1 MVAEAEGPL
10 PPKSLMAWRVP
21 RPGTGKRVHWWDSD
35 DEDGDNPVVVMDS
48 GCNHS
53 VASPSLEPH
62 ITNRQEKQGSVVGV
76 SGVST
81 TAGTGDVVG
90 LPESISNV
98 LIINGAQE
106 TLWNMGGLVD
116 AFELR
121 FEGDSTCMRFYRK
134 GVREPVLVCHRRTSD
149 KLWVCHLEDL
159 QKIDPG
165 VRALGSRRRDYSTE
179 EKDRALRLWKL
190 HCISHPSDVTLH
202 EMITHGVYSHL
213 GLGAEDLRVMKELV
227 GPCPA
232 CEDAKKRAWENPSSV
247 SEPAREPGQYWH
259 CDFKDMDGGTLLVA
273 VDDKTSLV
281 QPLKLSN
288 GKHKTSVQDS
298 YSDLIRFN
306 NQYRRDMERV
316 MFDSETAF
324 KECMPW
330 LREASVVPKYTIP
343 GKHEKKVERKIGT
356 LGPRISALKL
366 SLRYE
371 LSSAAHPTVL
381 REIDIFMAA
390 AVYLNLESNKVTQ
403 GISPWQMFTGE
414 ANPLLRFPEGWM
426 FGFGTIVQ
434 VKEKHGPEFGVIL
447 FPDLNTA
454 GGYVVRFP
462 QWKGR
467 GVEQCTRAAKD
478 CTWVHDQ
485 LPPMSWGWQLRESL
499 TFDRGVIRGPV
510 NRTNQRELNSSSTH
524 PAPVSVLGGDIEV
537 PLQSSTGPIEVPLQ
551 STGLPRNGVENV
563 SSESRPS
570 EDELREVVSARPP
583 REGGIVSTPPAQVQ
597 VEEVTSAVQ
606 PSAGQETVVE
616 ELREVSGTPTVT
628 VTKSDEASTESILER
643 LQEGISVSMEKE
655 GTHVPVNDS
664 RRLEV
669 KSAAQHEES
678 VRPRRAAANQ
688 TWREGPAKDRSLR
701 SYFTAV
707 FSSNTHRTMK
717 KKKKGKNQMS
727 YEKYIKFN
735 PERGSHSMQVEL
747 DNWDKFEAAVACDP
761 KKLTK
766 EEWNEVLPSWAFTLD
781 KEHTDGSY
789 NKTKTR
795 LVINGKMQDA
805 SDLGALYSPT
815 VDTVSVFVA
824 LAILAAMKGEAFVY
838 DVTGAFL
845 HKSIEADRKPI
856 YVRISKDMADEW
868 VKRHP
873 EADQYRLSD
882 GGLILRL
889 LKYVYGLKEAPRKFH
904 DMLIKALTDAGYTA
918 TISDRCLTVKE
929 DSEGNKVI
937 ATLHVDDELGVVIGE
952 KLRDDLLKT
961 LQKVFGKEVSCKPL
975 DEYLGMKIEYDK
987 VKGTVTINQ
996 QAYWEKALL
1005 EYELQ
1010 DMPVFKTP
1018 ALDDIFEV
1026 PVNNTP
1032 VDRSLYQSMVMK
1044 ALWGARLTKPEIL
1057 LAVTFL
1063 SGKCQD
1069 PVQSDM
1075 DKLVRV
1081 YGYIK
1086 GTAGLKR
1093 VIRPR
1098 GLSLGLHADAAF
1110 GVHPD
1115 GRSHGGLVVT
1125 IGGAPVLIKCSKI
1138 RSVKIS
1144 STGAENAMLC
1154 EGCTYLRWLAGMM
1167 RELGFGDDGPHIAY
1181 QDNESAI
1188 KQTTSECQFRRSKQ
1202 DLIQMAYV
1210 RELVMDGELVLVHLP
1225 TDEMMADILTKP
1237 LQGSKFRYL
1246 RDKLL
1251 GILDIDG
1258 RSNV

>member
-1 MVAEAEGPL
+1 M
-10 PPKSLMAWRVP
+10 
-21 RPGTGKRVHWWDSD
+21 
-35 DEDGDNPVVVMDS
+35 
-48 GCNHS
+48 
-53 VASPSLEPH
+53 
-62 ITNRQEKQGSVVGV
+62 
-76 SGVST
+76 
-81 TAGTGDVVG
+81 
-90 LPESISNV
+90 
-98 LIINGAQE
+98 
-106 TLWNMGGLVD
+106 
-116 AFELR
+116 
-121 FEGDSTCMRFYRK
+121 
-134 GVREPVLVCHRRTSD
+134 
-149 KLWVCHLEDL
+149 
-159 QKIDPG
+159 
-165 VRALGSRRRDYSTE
+165 
-179 EKDRALRLWKL
+179 
-190 HCISHPSDVTLH
+190 
-202 EMITHGVYSHL
+202 
-213 GLGAEDLRVMKELV
+213 
-227 GPCPA
+227 
-232 CEDAKKRAWENPSSV
+232 
-247 SEPAREPGQYWH
+247 
-259 CDFKDMDGGTLLVA
+259 
-273 VDDKTSLV
+273 
-281 QPLKLSN
+281 
-288 GKHKTSVQDS
+288 
-298 YSDLIRFN
+298 
-306 NQYRRDMERV
+306 
-316 MFDSETAF
+316 
-324 KECMPW
+324 
-330 LREASVVPKYTIP
+330 
-343 GKHEKKVERKIGT
+343 
-356 LGPRISALKL
+356 
-366 SLRYE
+366 
-371 LSSAAHPTVL
+371 
-381 REIDIFMAA
+381 
-390 AVYLNLESNKVTQ
+390 
-403 GISPWQMFTGE
+403 
-414 ANPLLRFPEGWM
+414 
-426 FGFGTIVQ
+426 
-434 VKEKHGPEFGVIL
+434 
-447 FPDLNTA
+447 
-454 GGYVVRFP
+454 
-462 QWKGR
+462 
-467 GVEQCTRAAKD
+467 
-478 CTWVHDQ
+478 
-485 LPPMSWGWQLRESL
+485 
-499 TFDRGVIRGPV
+499 
-510 NRTNQRELNSSSTH
+510 
-524 PAPVSVLGGDIEV
+524 
-537 PLQSSTGPIEVPLQ
+537 
-551 STGLPRNGVENV
+551 
-563 SSESRPS
+563 
-570 EDELREVVSARPP
+570 
-583 REGGIVSTPPAQVQ
+583 
-597 VEEVTSAVQ
+597 TSAVQ

-707 FSSNTHRTMK
+707 FSSNTHRMK

-904 DMLIKALTDAGYTA
+904 DMLIKALTDAGYIA

-961 LQKVFGKEVSCKPL
+961 LQKTFGKEVSCKPL